1 MNDEQERPDE
11 TPEDKLIREIR
22 EDYTY
27 ARDFWRENYQEA
39 KTDLQFVGGDPW
51 DTQTRRQR
59 EDNDRPVLSPD
70 ELSQYLNATINNL
83 RQSPRSIKV
92 TPAGEDAEDKNAEQ
106 RSAIIKG
113 IEYKSNA
120 QSAYTNAF
128 ECAINCGF
136 GFFRVTTKK
145 ISKDGD
151 VEPRIKIIEN
161 PLSVLMDPNAKE
173 ADYSDQKRCFVL
185 DVIRQTD
192 FERRY
197 PKAQKRSFSPQDAGI
212 AAGWLEGQNI
222 MIAEYW
228 RIDGYDEDGEGGT
241 VTQYVTN
248 GFEILSE
255 TDWPGSRIPIVPV
268 LGKKMYIPQG
278 DQMRRM
284 YYSMVRLA
292 RPCQKMLAYIASQ
305 EAEEYGMAP
314 RAPIMG
320 YTGQFE
326 TDEDAWDN
334 LNKVPRSRI
343 QVDPVVDQATNQ
355 LLPMPTRLPFS
366 PNYAAYEAGYE
377 RWRRSLQAAMGIT
390 PLPTAAQRQN
400 EKSGVALSRIETQ
413 QAIGSFHFT
422 DNFDRSLENAGRQIN
437 ELITEVMD
445 TERQVA
451 VRNPDET
458 HSLMKVVPGGISA
471 PAMGADGEP
480 SDAQDE
486 VFDPQAGAFD
496 VTISTGP
503 SYQSQREEASATAD
517 LLLQESANLPIAPPQ
532 KASLISL
539 SIKMKN
545 LGPLGDEMAKII
557 DPQGDGEPVPP
568 QAQQMIA
575 QLQQQLQQSTQAA
588 QQLAVEKQGK
598 AWETQGKL
606 QQIQAQSQADMA
618 LEDKKLQT
626 QIAVAE
632 INTKAQ
638 ILSERQAALNDLE
651 AQLHQQAHELGLQKD
666 AQTQAQQMQEQQA
679 QSQSAQSAQDAA
691 QQQQTQPAAPEGQ

>member
-1 MNDEQERPDE
+1 MNDEQERPGE

-292 RPCQKMLAYIASQ
+292 RPCQTMLAYIASQ

-355 LLPMPTRLPFS
+355 LLPLPTRLPFT

-458 HSLMKVVPGGISA
+458 HSLMKVVPGGA
-471 PAMGADGEP
+471 PAPVMGADGQP

-638 ILSERQAALNDLE
+638 ILGERQAALNDLE

-666 AQTQAQQMQEQQA
+666 AQAQAQQMQQQQA

>member
-1 MNDEQERPDE
+1 MNDEQERPGE

-355 LLPMPTRLPFS
+355 LLPLPTRLPFT

-390 PLPTAAQRQN
+390 PLPTAAQREN

>member
-458 HSLMKVVPGGISA
+458 HSLMKVVPGGA
-471 PAMGADGEP
+471 PAPVMGADGQP

>member
-451 VRNPDET
+451 VRNPAET
-458 HSLMKVVPGGISA
+458 HSLMKVVPGGA
-471 PAMGADGEP
+471 PDAAMSGDGEP

>member
-1 MNDEQERPDE
+1 MNDEQERPGE

-355 LLPMPTRLPFS
+355 LLPLPTRLPFT

-458 HSLMKVVPGGISA
+458 HSLMKVVPGGA
-471 PAMGADGEP
+471 PAPVMGADGQP

-638 ILSERQAALNDLE
+638 ILGERQAALNDLE

-666 AQTQAQQMQEQQA
+666 AQAQAQQMQQQQA

>member
-390 PLPTAAQRQN
+390 PLPTAAQREN

-458 HSLMKVVPGGISA
+458 HSLMKVVPGGA
-471 PAMGADGEP
+471 PAPVMGADGQP

-496 VTISTGP
+496 VAISTGP

>member
-355 LLPMPTRLPFS
+355 LLPLPTRLPFT

-390 PLPTAAQRQN
+390 PLPTAAQREN

>member
-1 MNDEQERPDE
+1 MNDEQERPGE

-390 PLPTAAQRQN
+390 PLPTAAQREN

-458 HSLMKVVPGGISA
+458 HSLMKVVPGGA
-471 PAMGADGEP
+471 PAPVMGADGQP

-632 INTKAQ
+632 ISTKAQ